1 MYNKKF
7 EQFINDITFQTGLMY
22 GVKNSSE
29 MTEFRDT
36 LELNVIEEI
45 LKCKDVIEVNQT
57 KYKHGSN
64 EVSDF
69 IKGAIIESGFNEYG
83 MIPVRCFYKVEPLIN
98 DEELSKFAVN
108 RYREIEEELYGEKYS
123 SVALRIAQTA
133 LSDEELEIEDTLKFA
148 FYIKDRTTMLIYD
161 DEVFSLR
168 EALTYAWSIEKAAL
182 EKRGYKE
189 SLCYKIC
196 DDVINR
202 NRRFDINERNAVIGI
217 AMADYRL
224 NAGIEVTDSEL
235 DYIDK
240 KVDVAKIEH
249 PEIETYK
256 KEFDKR
262 KNSNTTV
269 KRYIRKNKEVF

>member
-1 MYNKKF
+1 MYK
-7 EQFINDITFQTGLMY
+7 
-22 GVKNSSE
+22 VKDSSE
-29 MTEFRDT
+29 MIGFRDS

-45 LKCKDVIEVNQT
+45 LKCKDVIEVKQT
-57 KYKHGSN
+57 NCKHGSN

-69 IKGAIIESGFNEYG
+69 IKSAIIDSGLNEYG
-83 MIPVRCFYKVEPLIN
+83 MIPARCFYKVEPLIN

-123 SVALRIAQTA
+123 STALRIAQAA
-133 LSDEELEIEDTLKFA
+133 LSDEVLEIEDTLKFA
-148 FYIKDRTTMLIYD
+148 FYIKDRTSMLIYD
-161 DEVFSLR
+161 DEVFSLK

-196 DDVINR
+196 DDVINS
-202 NRRFDINERNAVIGI
+202 NRRFDINERNALIGM

-224 NAGIEVTDSEL
+224 NAGIEVSDLEL

-240 KVDVAKIEH
+240 KVEVAKVDH

-269 KRYIRKNKEVF
+269 IRYIKKK